1 MSIIKYNPVNER
13 GMLSDLFNVQ
23 KEMSK
28 MLSNFFTDDD
38 ETFSG
43 LQNWYPSADI
53 AESKDAY
60 MVKVE
65 LPGVTKED
73 VKTTLQENVLTIQGE
88 KKQEKETKE
97 TNYHRLERTY
107 GSFSRSFRLPSLIK
121 ADKIDA
127 NYKDGV
133 LTIVLPKSEEAKSKE
148 IEIKF

>member
-1 MSIIKYNPVNER
+1 MSIIKYTPVQER
-13 GMLSDLFNVQ
+13 GVLSDLFNVQ

-28 MLSNFFTDDD
+28 MLSNFFTNDD
-38 ETFSG
+38 EAFSG

-53 AESKDAY
+53 SEGKDAY
-60 MVKVE
+60 TVKIE

-73 VKTTLQENVLTIQGE
+73 VKITLQENVLTIQGE

-97 TNYHRLERTY
+97 TNFHRLERSF

-133 LTIVLPKSEEAKSKE
+133 LTIVMPKSEEAKSKE
-148 IEIKF
+148 IEIKY

>member
-1 MSIIKYNPVNER
+1 MSLIKYNPINER

-28 MLSNFFTDDD
+28 MLSNFFTEDD
-38 ETFSG
+38 EHFAG

-53 AESKDAY
+53 IEGKDNY
-60 MVKVE
+60 TVKVE
-65 LPGVTKED
+65 LPGVTKDD
-73 VKTTLQENVLTIQGE
+73 VKITLQENILTIQGE
-88 KKQEKETKE
+88 KKNESEMKEM
-97 TNYHRLERTY
+97 NLYRMERTY
-107 GSFSRSFRLPSLIK
+107 GSFSRAFRLPSLVK

-133 LTIVLPKSEEAKSKE
+133 LTILLPKSEEAKSKE